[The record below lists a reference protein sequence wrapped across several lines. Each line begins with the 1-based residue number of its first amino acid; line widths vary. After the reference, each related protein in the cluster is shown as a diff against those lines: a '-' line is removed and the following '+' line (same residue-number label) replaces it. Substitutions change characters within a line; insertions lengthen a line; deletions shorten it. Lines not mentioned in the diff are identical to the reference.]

1 MALKRIQKE
10 LDDFNKN
17 PPMNITVGV
26 LDENNLFICHAAIIG
41 PNNSPYV
48 FIICVYF
55 PYTYPFDPP
64 SCICITKIYHPN
76 INSNGSISIDILTN
90 DKWNPKLNI
99 TKILVEIYS
108 ILKEPDPEHPYVFV

>member
-55 PYTYPFDPP
+55 PYTYPFDPQVAFA
-64 SCICITKIYHPN
+64 SLRSTTQTLTVMEVSVLIFLLMTNGIPN
-76 INSNGSISIDILTN
+76 
-90 DKWNPKLNI
+90 
-99 TKILVEIYS
+99 
-108 ILKEPDPEHPYVFV
+108 